1 MVADGCPF
9 AKRGMIYEIYLM
21 PAKYFFSF
29 IISFI
34 VGVALESVAGLG
46 IFFAALLIV
55 LSVVVILVRGVR
67 STAQKS
73 FLVSLILFGVAV
85 GVTLVDY
92 SSLSHNTKALDSFV
106 GKFVS
111 VEGVVIDEPDVREEY
126 TNIVL
131 EVRAVLDDRE
141 SYVLNK
147 GVLILVRL
155 PQYPALRYGDEV
167 TLTGKISTPKN
178 FSAKNSGRSF
188 DYRAYLAKE
197 GIYYQMYFPKV
208 LIVSN
213 NKGNPVYE
221 KLFVLKEV
229 LMRNISRMIPDPES
243 ALAGGILLGVKQS
256 LGIELLQKFRD
267 TGVAH
272 IVVLSGYNIAV
283 VASAVSASVVFLPF
297 TFRIVASVLGIILF
311 AMMVGGGATVVRAT
325 IMVLVV
331 ILARATSR
339 EGDSLRALFLAG
351 GLMVAVNPMILLY
364 DVSFQLSFSA
374 TLSLIVLSPII
385 EKYFLFISQKI
396 LRGILVA
403 TVSAQI
409 FVLPL
414 LLYHIGTISLVSII
428 ANLFILPVVPIGML
442 SAFLLS
448 VFALMPILGSAL
460 AFVSYVILAYM
471 IFAVELFSRVPFAS
485 LHNINFSLWMLVIS
499 YVLLAIFVIKNSPHT
514 NDTSMEEKTKYDF

>member
-1 MVADGCPF
+1 MS
-9 AKRGMIYEIYLM
+9 
-21 PAKYFFSF
+21 AKYFYSFIVSF
-29 IISFI
+29 II
-34 VGVALESVAGLG
+34 GVALESILGFG
-46 IFFAALLIV
+46 IFFAIMLAV
-55 LSVVVILVRGVR
+55 LAVIIIFISGVR
-67 STAQKS
+67 STAKNS
-73 FLVSLILFGVAV
+73 FLVSLILCGSVVGVA
-85 GVTLVDY
+85 LVNF
-92 SSLSHNTKALDSFV
+92 SALSQSINTLDSFI
-106 GKFVS
+106 GKVVR
-111 VEGVVIDEPDVREEY
+111 VEGVIVDEPDVREQY

-131 EVRAVLDDRE
+131 EVHAVLDGNVSNVPNQDTR
-141 SYVLNK
+141 
-147 GVLILVRL
+147 ILVRV
-155 PQYPALRYGDEV
+155 PEYPALRYGDEIV
-167 TLTGKISTPKN
+167 LSGKISTPKN
-178 FSAKNSGRSF
+178 FSSASEARTF
-188 DYRAYLAKE
+188 DYRTYLAKE

-208 LIVSN
+208 LIVSR

-221 KLFVLKEV
+221 KLFATKEV
-229 LMRNISRMIPDPES
+229 LMRNIARMIPDPEA

-256 LGIELLQKFRD
+256 LGAELLQKFRE

-297 TFRIVASVLGIILF
+297 TFRIIASVFGIILF

-331 ILARATSR
+331 ILARATGR
-339 EGDSLRALFLAG
+339 ESDALRALFLAG
-351 GLMVAVNPMILLY
+351 GIMVAMNPMILLY

-374 TLSLIVLSPII
+374 TLALIVLSPIVQ
-385 EKYFLFISQKI
+385 KYFLFISQKI
-396 LRGILVA
+396 LREILVA

-414 LLYHIGTISLVSII
+414 LLYHMGTISLVSIV
-428 ANLFILPVVPIGML
+428 ANLFILPVVPVGML

-448 VFALMPILGSAL
+448 VFALVPIIGSAL
-460 AFVSYVILAYM
+460 AFVSYAILAYM

-499 YVLLAIFVIKNSPHT
+499 YLLLAIFVIKNSPDT